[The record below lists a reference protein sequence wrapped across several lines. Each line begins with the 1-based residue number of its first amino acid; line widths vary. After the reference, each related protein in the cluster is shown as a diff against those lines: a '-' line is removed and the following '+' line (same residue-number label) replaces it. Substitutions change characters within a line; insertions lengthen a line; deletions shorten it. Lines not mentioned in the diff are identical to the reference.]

1 MDRSTFRSGAWVHM
15 TTRGWALALT
25 LTLGIPSF
33 FPPDAHAQ
41 EKRKTN
47 RDVVITAL
55 PPAPSG
61 SAMQVEV
68 GAVKTPMKYERARP
82 RAESKLAA
90 AGGGDPIIS
99 VREVP
104 RVFLKP
110 ITPKKAPQTKQPGTL
125 RKGPRGSGETGKT

>member
-1 MDRSTFRSGAWVHM
+1 MDPSTFRSGAWVHM

-25 LTLGIPSF
+25 LALGIPGLLPSG
-33 FPPDAHAQ
+33 AHAQ
-41 EKRKTN
+41 EERKTN

-61 SAMQVEV
+61 SVLQVE
-68 GAVKTPMKYERARP
+68 AVKPPMKYERARP
-82 RAESKLAA
+82 GTGSKPAV

-104 RVFLKP
+104 RVFPKP
-110 ITPKKAPQTKQPGTL
+110 ITPKKATQTKQPGTL
-125 RKGPRGSGETGKT
+125 RKGPRGSGETG